1 MLAGVTP
8 AGAWRRLGRVEKHNS
23 TVLFQVFSPQ
33 IPLDLGTEVAHLQS
47 IAIDDSGSNS
57 NLERAGMAP
66 FVEN

>member
-1 MLAGVTP
+1 LTGLR
-8 AGAWRRLGRVEKHNS
+8 GAASGSAEKHNS

-33 IPLDLGTEVAHLQS
+33 IPLDLSTEVAHLQS

-57 NLERAGMAP
+57 NPEGVGVCGP